1 MLDRILVKS
10 DIYEKSLDAALQRNQ
25 AISQNIANVDTPN
38 YKRKTVAFEEH
49 LYAASRNGRLRGTRL
64 HSKHIPVG
72 KKDVRDIKISIS
84 EDGEAHSMRLD
95 GNNVDIEMEMA
106 LMAKNTIRYSVLS
119 QRLSNEF
126 NKIKSVIN
134 EGR

>member
-1 MLDRILVKS
+1 
-10 DIYEKSLDAALQRNQ
+10 
-25 AISQNIANVDTPN
+25 
-38 YKRKTVAFEEH
+38 
-49 LYAASRNGRLRGTRL
+49 
-64 HSKHIPVG
+64 
-72 KKDVRDIKISIS
+72 
-84 EDGEAHSMRLD
+84 MRLD

-134 EGR
+134 EGDDVDGVFTSLDVSAGSYSPKAEDGYNISKHC